1 MGITVT
7 ALTTAADLERQ
18 IGEWMQAQTIA
29 FAEEKRAEHVAQGFD
44 PQAEVITDGVT
55 RRSYLQVKPYGKIE
69 FARRANMAEAV
80 LFALERLRE
89 ISPVGPPEGGHYKDD
104 HTVLLNGNQIT
115 GDLRAALLD
124 VAPTDRVQIVNPRIY
139 ARKLEGATAS
149 GRTGRRRRKASS
161 RQAPNGIY
169 RVVQRQVLQRFGRVL
184 FVDFKM
190 VKLNTGARVWGDIGG
205 GRRRI
210 RVNGKLTWVNHSPR
224 GRALRD
230 QVYPALQFYIHQAD
244 ATAGT

>member
-1 MGITVT
+1 MGIAITGF
-7 ALTTAADLERQ
+7 TTEADLSRE
-18 IGEWMQAQTIA
+18 IGEWIQAQTIA
-29 FAEEKRAEHVAQGFD
+29 FAEEKFVEHVAQGFSAD
-44 PQAEVITDGVT
+44 AEVITDGVT

-89 ISPVGPPEGGHYKDD
+89 ISPVGPPKDGHYKDD
-104 HTVLLNGNQIT
+104 HIVLLNGSQIT
-115 GDLRAALLD
+115 GDLRSALMD

-139 ARKLEGATAS
+139 ARKLEGSTAS
-149 GRTGRRRRKASS
+149 RRTGRVRRRGSS

-190 VKLNTGARVWGDIGG
+190 VKLNTGAKVWGAVGG
-205 GRRRI
+205 GRTKI
-210 RVNGKLTWVNHSPR
+210 NGKWTTRPPR

-230 QVYPALQFYIHQAD
+230 QVYPALQFFIQSNPAV
-244 ATAGT
+244 A